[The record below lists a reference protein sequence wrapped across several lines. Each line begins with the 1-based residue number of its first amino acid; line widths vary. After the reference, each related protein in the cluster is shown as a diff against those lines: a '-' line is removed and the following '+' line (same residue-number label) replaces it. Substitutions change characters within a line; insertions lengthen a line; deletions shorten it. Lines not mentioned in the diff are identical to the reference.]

1 MLELKRILDEFLEY
15 LASVSDEDLMSEIEK
30 VRKEQEENWLDE
42 DEEEE
47 ERQ

>member
-42 DEEEE
+42 VEEEE